1 MTKMIEVKSSLELLS
16 SATASL
22 TEFMNPNANSL
33 EIASELSAI
42 VKRHRLLYEMDS
54 DTLSTY
60 DDMSL
65 DDVDYVIL

>member
-1 MTKMIEVKSSLELLS
+1 
-16 SATASL
+16 
-22 TEFMNPNANSL
+22 MNPNANAL